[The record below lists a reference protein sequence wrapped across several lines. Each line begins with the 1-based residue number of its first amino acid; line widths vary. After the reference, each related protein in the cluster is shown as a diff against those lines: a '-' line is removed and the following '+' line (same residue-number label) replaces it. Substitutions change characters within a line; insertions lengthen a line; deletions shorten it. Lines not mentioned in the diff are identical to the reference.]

1 MKKRKKRK
9 ELDYKTRLAIA
20 KYLNDGLNI
29 IQISKILGRDDAVLY
44 REVNKRSVD
53 GVYNP
58 LLAEEDA
65 IKSRSISDEQVA
77 KRRRLNDETKY
88 LYASRL
94 NTRKSNVVC
103 NEIINIMK
111 PLLPKSITMD
121 RGKEFALFEQIEDE
135 LNCSIYF
142 SDLGCPYQR
151 GSIENANG
159 LLRQY
164 YPKGTDFAN
173 ITQKSLDE
181 AVKQINA
188 RPRMIFDYKSSEEML
203 KYHVSTQNCEPILN
217 DCVRHEPV
225 N

>member
-77 KRRRLNDETKY
+77 KRDMRQAGKKY
-88 LYASRL
+88 
-94 NTRKSNVVC
+94 N
-103 NEIINIMK
+103 
-111 PLLPKSITMD
+111 
-121 RGKEFALFEQIEDE
+121 
-135 LNCSIYF
+135 
-142 SDLGCPYQR
+142 
-151 GSIENANG
+151 
-159 LLRQY
+159 
-164 YPKGTDFAN
+164 
-173 ITQKSLDE
+173 
-181 AVKQINA
+181 
-188 RPRMIFDYKSSEEML
+188 KSSEKRGKLDVGSRVIKYRL
-203 KYHVSTQNCEPILN
+203 KKY
-217 DCVRHEPV
+217 
-225 N
+225 

>member
-77 KRRRLNDETKY
+77 KRRVSCYKVSAQKVL
-88 LYASRL
+88 
-94 NTRKSNVVC
+94 
-103 NEIINIMK
+103 IIVKNLDIMK
-111 PLLPKSITMD
+111 LI
-121 RGKEFALFEQIEDE
+121 LF
-135 LNCSIYF
+135 
-142 SDLGCPYQR
+142 GV
-151 GSIENANG
+151 
-159 LLRQY
+159 
-164 YPKGTDFAN
+164 
-173 ITQKSLDE
+173 LDHQHI
-181 AVKQINA
+181 A
-188 RPRMIFDYKSSEEML
+188 
-203 KYHVSTQNCEPILN
+203 C
-217 DCVRHEPV
+217 
-225 N
+225 

>member
-1 MKKRKKRK
+1 
-9 ELDYKTRLAIA
+9 
-20 KYLNDGLNI
+20 
-29 IQISKILGRDDAVLY
+29 
-44 REVNKRSVD
+44 
-53 GVYNP
+53 
-58 LLAEEDA
+58 
-65 IKSRSISDEQVA
+65 
-77 KRRRLNDETKY
+77 
-88 LYASRL
+88 
-94 NTRKSNVVC
+94 
-103 NEIINIMK
+103 
-111 PLLPKSITMD
+111 
-121 RGKEFALFEQIEDE
+121 E